1 MTTTTPTTYTY
12 DRKQILGI
20 ETTGS
25 VVEAATGIAVIVLSI
40 IGIAQAGSGFLA
52 SIAAIVLGA
61 ALIAQG
67 GAIAAEYSKLLG
79 AVTGGALGTL
89 QLGSSVTTEMLAGV
103 AAVVLGILG
112 LIGFAPV
119 TLISAAVIAVG
130 ASLMLSLSGLQRLNS
145 LKVQAAGLTDLA
157 QKTAEAA
164 VAGAVTTQLLAGA
177 AAIVLGILALT
188 IPLHGAILMLVGL
201 LVLGAAVAISG
212 TTLTGRM
219 LRMFETT
226 G

>member
-1 MTTTTPTTYTY
+1 MTTTTSPTYTY

-25 VVEAATGIAVIVLSI
+25 VVEAAAGIAVIVLSI

-79 AVTGGALGTL
+79 TVTGALGTL

-119 TLISAAVIAVG
+119 TLIAAAVIVVG
-130 ASLMLSLSGLQRLNS
+130 ASLMLSIGGLARLNS

-164 VAGAVTTQLLAGA
+164 VGGAVTTQLLAGA

-188 IPLHGAILMLVGL
+188 IPLHGAVLMLVGL

-219 LRMFETT
+219 LRIFEPNA
-226 G
+226 